1 MINTIILLVVFF
13 VFLLAIFSNLSSR
26 IDKLEEKIRVLRRDF
41 DCLEYN
47 CDAEYSKMR
56 DIVNKTNTSINDR
69 RNKTDKNKQ
78 VQKDTMIKKN
88 QNSGCNNY
96 LYSSSTSYDNNYYV
110 GQSHNHDD
118 STSSSHNYGSGS
130 SGGGGC
136 SDSWSDSSSSC
147 DCSSSD

>member
-1 MINTIILLVVFF
+1 M
-13 VFLLAIFSNLSSR
+13 AIFSNLFSR
-26 IDKLEEKIRVLRRDF
+26 INELEEKIKAFRREF
-41 DCLEYN
+41 DCFEHI
-47 CDAEYSKMR
+47 CDARRSEMR
-56 DIVNKTNTSINDR
+56 DIVNKINKPINNR
-69 RNKTDKNKQ
+69 RTEVQRSQQ

-88 QNSGCNNY
+88 QNSGCNNH

-118 STSSSHNYGSGS
+118 STSSSHNYGGGS

>member
-47 CDAEYSKMR
+47 CDAKYSKMR

-69 RNKTDKNKQ
+69 RNKRP
-78 VQKDTMIKKN
+78 MKKKVTILVPCYN
-88 QNSGCNNY
+88 EEKCRPM
-96 LYSSSTSYDNNYYV
+96 LYARLNEVILSITQYD
-110 GQSHNHDD
+110 
-118 STSSSHNYGSGS
+118 
-130 SGGGGC
+130 
-136 SDSWSDSSSSC
+136 W
-147 DCSSSD
+147 

>member
-69 RNKTDKNKQ
+69 RNKTDRNKQ

-96 LYSSSTSYDNNYYV
+96 LYSSSTSCDDNYYV
-110 GQSHNHDD
+110 GQSHNYDD
-118 STSSSHNYGSGS
+118 STSSSHSYGGGS

-147 DCSSSD
+147 GCSSSD

>member
-1 MINTIILLVVFF
+1 MEQHVIIILFG
-13 VFLLAIFSNLSSR
+13 LLLFISCCISAAN
-26 IDKLEEKIRVLRRDF
+26 RR
-41 DCLEYN
+41 Y
-47 CDAEYSKMR
+47 DARRSEIR

-69 RNKTDKNKQ
+69 RNKTDRNKQ
-78 VQKDTMIKKN
+78 VQKDTMNKKN

-118 STSSSHNYGSGS
+118 STSSSHNYGGGS

>member
-41 DCLEYN
+41 DCFEYN
-47 CDAEYSKMR
+47 CDAEYSKMH
-56 DIVNKTNTSINDR
+56 DIVNKTNMSINDR
-69 RNKTDKNKQ
+69 RNKTDRNKQ

-88 QNSGCNNY
+88 QNSGCNN
-96 LYSSSTSYDNNYYV
+96 YSSSTSYDNNYYV

-118 STSSSHNYGSGS
+118 STSSSHNYGGGS